1 MKTTTRVLLCTPLLL
16 LGLSTL
22 AACSASSAP
31 PAVDSTT
38 GAQIDQQDI
47 DVFTLEVGDCL
58 NDSTAAG
65 EVSKLP
71 VVDCAEEHDSEV
83 YYEFDLPDAET
94 FPAATIDDDA
104 AAGCEKE
111 FESFVGIP
119 YEESTLTYGT
129 YQPTAQSWTSARD
142 RAVSCV
148 IADPNGKVKGT
159 LKGAAR

>member
-1 MKTTTRVLLCTPLLL
+1 MKTTTRVLLSTPLLL

-22 AACSASSAP
+22 VACSGSSAP

-38 GAQIDQQDI
+38 GAEIEQQDT
-47 DVFTLEVGDCL
+47 DVFTLEIGDCL
-58 NDSTAAG
+58 NDATAAH
-65 EVSKLP
+65 EVSELP
-71 VVDCAEEHDSEV
+71 LVDCAEEHDSEV
-83 YYEFDLPDAET
+83 YYEFDLPDDNT

-104 AAGCEKE
+104 AAGCEE
-111 FESFVGIP
+111 QFESFVGIP

-129 YQPTAQSWTSARD
+129 YQPTAQSWTGTHD

-148 IADPNGKVKGT
+148 IADPAGKVKGT